1 MKIERVV
8 TGELEENCYLVSS
21 VNHLFVVD
29 PGSDYPNIKK
39 TLKGRTV
46 DFVLITHHHFD
57 HVGALDDLLADY
69 PVPVF
74 DKNNTEEKEYQE
86 SGFHFSVIYT
96 PGHTSDSISFYFP
109 DDNVLFCGDFLFLE
123 SVGRW
128 DLPTGDMNEMARS
141 ITKIKSLSDDCKVY
155 SGHGEDTTI
164 GHEKKYNYYFQ
175 NV

>member
-1 MKIERVV
+1 MVFTFLSFIRQVIRVI
-8 TGELEENCYLVSS
+8 LS
-21 VNHLFVVD
+21 V
-29 PGSDYPNIKK
+29 
-39 TLKGRTV
+39 
-46 DFVLITHHHFD
+46 
-57 HVGALDDLLADY
+57 
-69 PVPVF
+69 
-74 DKNNTEEKEYQE
+74 
-86 SGFHFSVIYT
+86 
-96 PGHTSDSISFYFP
+96 FYFP